1 MAPLAVPFACQGL
14 HVLFID
20 QKEARE
26 HHSASLWV
34 HKAGGCD
41 VYDLWRRKQ
50 IPKKKTKV
58 HGRGQHTSELHQP
71 PSISWQCLPKMW
83 VVFFGKGYHGKIQI
97 MPYFDCNVWK
107 IIIFVSQRMINSLC
121 FYLKVTHHD
130 LTPSWPL
137 PALSRVHQL
146 WSSVLGVQTQSSSP
160 FHTDE
165 ITHVNLLDYCLE
177 FNEGSISISELLPL
191 F

>member
-1 MAPLAVPFACQGL
+1 MYYSLTRKRPGSIILFHSGSAKQGAVTFMIC
-14 HVLFID
+14 
-20 QKEARE
+20 
-26 HHSASLWV
+26 
-34 HKAGGCD
+34 GGGNKSQ
-41 VYDLWRRKQ
+41 RRKQ
-50 IPKKKTKV
+50 RYMAEDKTAQNCINLHLFHSNVFQKC
-58 HGRGQHTSELHQP
+58 GLFFLERGIME
-71 PSISWQCLPKMW
+71 
-83 VVFFGKGYHGKIQI
+83 KIQI

-121 FYLKVTHHD
+121 FYLKVTHRD

-137 PALSRVHQL
+137 PALFRVHQL

>member
-1 MAPLAVPFACQGL
+1 MYYSLTRKRPGSILLLHSGSTKQGAVTFMIC
-14 HVLFID
+14 
-20 QKEARE
+20 E
-26 HHSASLWV
+26 
-34 HKAGGCD
+34 GGNKSQ
-41 VYDLWRRKQ
+41 RRKQ
-50 IPKKKTKV
+50 RYMAEDNTPQNCINLHLF
-58 HGRGQHTSELHQP
+58 HGNVFQKCGVFFWKGV
-71 PSISWQCLPKMW
+71 SWKNTNNALFWLQCL
-83 VVFFGKGYHGKIQI
+83 
-97 MPYFDCNVWK
+97 K